1 MAKLTNTIIEAA
13 IRGFE
18 AQKQDIDGQIAEMRA
33 MLTGAPAAA
42 TDNAAPAKTKRR
54 KLSAAVRV
62 RMKAA
67 QQLRWAKVKE
77 AASALAA
84 KAPAKKAAAKAPA
97 KPAKQ
102 KRGLTTAGRKALSI
116 AMKKRWAA
124 KKAAA

>member
-1 MAKLTNTIIEAA
+1 
-13 IRGFE
+13 
-18 AQKQDIDGQIAEMRA
+18 
-33 MLTGAPAAA
+33 
-42 TDNAAPAKTKRR
+42 
-54 KLSAAVRV
+54 
-62 RMKAA
+62 MKAA